1 MSEELVVLY
10 RDQIAGILTKT
21 SGGKLTL
28 RYNDA
33 YRQAVGATPISTG
46 ISMGQPEH
54 TGQQLRNWLWGL
66 LPDNETVLARWART
80 FSVSTGSPFGLLS
93 TEIGEDCPG
102 AFSFVK
108 PERVDA
114 VMANEGKVDWLS
126 EEDLA
131 AILREL
137 RADAS
142 AWLGSNPPGRF
153 SLSGA
158 QTKTALLW
166 DGTRWGR
173 PAGAIATT
181 HIIKPAIAGVA
192 EHDLN
197 EHLCLRAAAAA
208 GLTVVDTALLR
219 FADQTALF
227 VRRYDRFKDNTQQV
241 RVHQEDLCQALGIS
255 PAKKYQNEGG
265 PSPQKVAE
273 LIRLTIPAGIVL
285 ESVERFADALIWN
298 WIIAG
303 PDAHAKN
310 YSLLLSGGEVRLAPL
325 YDISSALPYP
335 NIQQQK
341 IKLGMKFGTDYSLDA
356 RSSTWPTLAR
366 GLGIHEDTLR
376 DRARHLISAAPDA
389 FATAANLPDVK
400 ALSTKL
406 PAKLKEAVAR
416 RAKKCAAQVILK

>member
-1 MSEELVVLY
+1 MREELVVLY
-10 RDQIAGILTKT
+10 RDRIAGTLTRAK
-21 SGGKLTL
+21 GGKLLL

-33 YRQAVGATPISTG
+33 YRLEAGATSISTG
-46 ISMGQPEH
+46 ISLDQPEH
-54 TGQQLRNWLWGL
+54 TGEQLRNWLWGL
-66 LPDNETVLARWART
+66 LPDNETVLTRWGRM

-93 TEIGEDCPG
+93 AEIGEDCPG

-114 VMANEGKVDWLS
+114 VMANEGEVDWLS

-142 AWLGSNPPGRF
+142 AWLGSNPSGRF

-166 DGTRWGR
+166 DGVRWGR
-173 PAGAIATT
+173 PSGAIPTT
-181 HIIKPAIAGVA
+181 HIVKPAITGLN

-197 EHLCLRAAAAA
+197 EHLCLRAAAVA
-208 GLTVVDTALLR
+208 GLTVVDTVLHS
-219 FADQTALF
+219 FEDQTALF
-227 VRRYDRFKDNTQQV
+227 VRRYDRFKSDTQQV
-241 RVHQEDLCQALGIS
+241 RVHQEDFCQALGIS

-265 PSPQKVAE
+265 PSPKTVAE

-335 NIQQQK
+335 SIQQQK
-341 IKLGMKFGTDYSLDA
+341 IKLGMKFGTDYSIDA
-356 RSSTWPTLAR
+356 RSSTWPALAR
-366 GLGIHEDTLR
+366 ALGIHEEALR

-406 PAKLKEAVAR
+406 PAKLKDAVAQ
-416 RAKKCAAQVILK
+416 RAARCVEQVALK

>member
-1 MSEELVVLY
+1 MTEELVVLH
-10 RDQIAGILTKT
+10 RDQIAGRLTRIK
-21 SGGKLTL
+21 GGRLVL
-28 RYNDA
+28 RYSDA
-33 YRQAVGATPISTG
+33 YRLEAEATPISTG
-46 ISMGQPEH
+46 ISLAQREH

-66 LPDNETVLARWART
+66 LPDNETVLTRWGRT

-114 VMANEGKVDWLS
+114 MMANEGQVAWLS
-126 EEDLA
+126 EKDLA
-131 AILREL
+131 VILREL

-142 AWLGSNPPGRF
+142 AWLGSDPPGRF

-166 DGTRWGR
+166 DGGRWGR
-173 PAGAIATT
+173 PSGATPTT
-181 HIIKPAIAGVA
+181 HIVKPAITGVD

-197 EHLCLRAAAAA
+197 EHLCLRAAATV
-208 GLTVVDTALLR
+208 GLTVVDTALHS
-219 FADQTALF
+219 FEDQTALF
-227 VRRYDRFKDNTQQV
+227 VRRYDRFKSDTGQV

-265 PSPQKVAE
+265 PSPKTVAE

-303 PDAHAKN
+303 SDAHAKN
-310 YSLLLSGGEVRLAPL
+310 YSFLLSGGEVRLAPL

-335 NIQQQK
+335 NIAQQK
-341 IKLGMKFGTDYSLDA
+341 IKLGMKFGTDYSIDA
-356 RSSTWPTLAR
+356 RSSTWPALAR
-366 GLGIHEDTLR
+366 GLGIQEEALR
-376 DRARHLISAAPDA
+376 DRAKHLICAAPDA
-389 FATAANLPDVK
+389 FATAATLPDVK

-406 PAKLKEAVAR
+406 PAKLKDAVAQ
-416 RAKKCAAQVILK
+416 RAKKCADQVALR

>member
-10 RDQIAGILTKT
+10 RNQIAGTLTKST
-21 SGGKLTL
+21 GGKLSL
-28 RYNDA
+28 RYDDA
-33 YRQAVGATPISTG
+33 YRQDVGATSISTG
-46 ISMGQPEH
+46 ISLDQPEH
-54 TGQQLRNWLWGL
+54 TGQKLRNWLWGL
-66 LPDNETVLARWART
+66 LPDNEAVLTRWGRT
-80 FSVSTGSPFGLLS
+80 FSVGIGSPFGLLS

-108 PERVDA
+108 PERVEA
-114 VMANEGKVDWLS
+114 VMASEGKVDWLS
-126 EEDLA
+126 EEDLG
-131 AILREL
+131 AILSEL

-158 QTKTALLW
+158 QSKTALLW
-166 DGTRWGR
+166 DGVRWGR
-173 PAGAIATT
+173 PSGLTATT

-197 EHLCLRAAAAA
+197 EHLCLRAAATA
-208 GLTVVDTALLR
+208 GLTVVDTALLT
-219 FADQTALF
+219 FAEHTALF
-227 VRRYDRFKDNTQQV
+227 VRRYDRFKSGTQQV

-273 LIRLTIPAGIVL
+273 LIRLTFPAGMVL

-303 PDAHAKN
+303 TDAHAKN
-310 YSLLLSGGEVRLAPL
+310 YSFLLSGSEVRLAPL
-325 YDISSALPYP
+325 YDISSVLPYP
-335 NIQQQK
+335 NIAQQK
-341 IKLGMKFGTDYSLDA
+341 IKLGMKFGADYSLDA

-366 GLGIHEDTLR
+366 ALGINEAALR
-376 DRARHLISAAPDA
+376 DRARHLISTAPDA
-389 FATAANLPDVK
+389 FATAANLLEVK

-406 PAKLKEAVAR
+406 PTKLKDAVAK
-416 RAKKCAAQVILK
+416 RAKKCAEQVMLK

>member
-1 MSEELVVLY
+1 MTEALVVLI
-10 RDQIAGILTKT
+10 RDRIAGTLTKEK
-21 SGGKLTL
+21 GGKLVL

-33 YRQAVGATPISTG
+33 YQLETGATAISTG
-46 ISMGQPEH
+46 IALAQAEH
-54 TGQQLRNWLWGL
+54 SGEQLRNWLWGL
-66 LPDNETVLARWART
+66 LPDNETVLTRWGQK
-80 FSVSTGSPFGLLS
+80 FSVSIGSPFGLLS

-102 AFSFVK
+102 AFSFLR

-114 VMANEGKVDWLS
+114 VMANEGQVDWLS
-126 EEDLA
+126 EKDVA
-131 AILREL
+131 TILREL

-142 AWLGSNPPGRF
+142 AWLGSDPPGRF

-166 DGTRWGR
+166 DGTKWGR
-173 PAGAIATT
+173 PAGAIPTT
-181 HIIKPAIAGVA
+181 HIVKPAITGLD

-197 EHLCLRAAAAA
+197 EHLCLRAAATA
-208 GLTVVDTALLR
+208 GLTVVDTVLHS
-219 FADQTALF
+219 FEDQTALF
-227 VRRYDRFKDNTQQV
+227 VRRYDRIKVDSQQV
-241 RVHQEDLCQALGIS
+241 RVHQEDVCQALGIS
-255 PAKKYQNEGG
+255 PVKKYQNEGG
-265 PSPQKVAE
+265 PSPKTVAD
-273 LIRLTIPAGIVL
+273 LIRLTIPAGLVI

-335 NIQQQK
+335 KIQQQK
-341 IKLGMKFGTDYSLDA
+341 IKLGMKFGTDYSMDA

-366 GLGIHEDTLR
+366 ELGIQEEALR

-389 FATAANLPDVK
+389 FATAADLPDVK

-406 PAKLKEAVAR
+406 PGRLKDEVSK
-416 RAKKCAAQVILK
+416 RAKKCAQQASLK